1 VVAFLFYAYDAG
13 RLLAPREMLLVEAG
27 RGRLRPLIGDDA
39 FGSGRRLPALG
50 PLHLPFRGVFLA
62 AWGRPWSEPPAL
74 DAALD
79 SLRRLCGSL
88 GVVRVIASITFALLF
103 VIGPL
108 LTATLGPDV
117 AVLGVATIL
126 YPTIAVGI
134 GAIWW
139 RRRRL
144 ELTIGRALWLSVEIF
159 VCPAFA
165 PNLVRKLTMPHAVD
179 VDGAQVL
186 VAAAAP
192 DVRDDF
198 LARLATR
205 AEDLIETAGPDAGAQ
220 AGLRSYVAALR
231 SVR

>member
-1 VVAFLFYAYDAG
+1 
-13 RLLAPREMLLVEAG
+13 MLLVEAG
-27 RGRLRPLIGDDA
+27 RGRLRPLIGDNP
-39 FGSGRRLPALG
+39 FGSGGRVLALG

-62 AWGRPWSEPPAL
+62 AWGRAWSDAATL
-74 DAALD
+74 DATLG
-79 SLRRLCGSL
+79 SLRRRRESL
-88 GVVRVIASITFALLF
+88 GVFRVVASITFALLF
-103 VIGPL
+103 VAGPV
-108 LTATLGPDV
+108 LTAILGPDV
-117 AVLGVATIL
+117 AVLGVATVL
-126 YPTIAVGI
+126 YPAIALGI
-134 GAIWW
+134 AAIWW

-144 ELTIGRALWLSVEIF
+144 ALTVGRALWLSVEIL

-165 PNLVRKLTMPHAVD
+165 PNLVRKLTMPHAID

-186 VAAAAP
+186 AAVATP

-205 AEDLIETAGPDAGAQ
+205 AEDLIEAADADAPAQ

>member
-1 VVAFLFYAYDAG
+1 
-13 RLLAPREMLLVEAG
+13 MLLVEAG
-27 RGRLRPLIGDDA
+27 RGRLRPLIGDNP
-39 FGSGRRLPALG
+39 FGSGGRLPALG

-62 AWGRPWSEPPAL
+62 AWGRPWGDPAAL
-74 DAALD
+74 EAALD
-79 SLRRLCGSL
+79 SLRRVCGSL
-88 GVVRVIASITFALLF
+88 GVVRVVASITFALLF
-103 VIGPL
+103 VAGPL
-108 LTATLGPDV
+108 LTAALGPDV
-117 AVLGVATIL
+117 AVLGVAAVL
-126 YPTIAVGI
+126 YPAIAVGI

-144 ELTIGRALWLSVEIF
+144 GLTIARALWLSVEIF

-165 PNLVRKLTMPHAVD
+165 PNLVRKLTMPHAIG
-179 VDGAQVL
+179 VDGAQVIA
-186 VAAAAP
+186 AAAAP

-205 AEDLIETAGPDAGAQ
+205 AEGLLEADDPDAGAQ